1 MNLEGT
7 TMAQQ
12 AAPRG
17 KRNLVASVAGSL
29 RMRISEGAFQPG
41 DKLPSESQLTAEFSV
56 SRTVVR
62 EAIATLRADHL
73 VEPRQGAGVFV
84 LEPVQEVQR
93 PFQIVDNA
101 RISQILE
108 MLELR
113 VAVEMEAAY
122 LAATRRSPAQEE
134 AIYEAEA
141 EIRQRAALGEAT
153 SEADLTFH
161 IAIADAS
168 NNPRFREFLE
178 LLGIAL
184 IPRAKLQDESNSR
197 SPEAYIAMISGEH
210 RAIADA
216 IAAGDAE
223 SARDAMRLHLKG
235 SQERYRGM
243 IRETA

>member
-1 MNLEGT
+1 
-7 TMAQQ
+7 MAQQ
-12 AAPRG
+12 VTPRG
-17 KRNLVASVAGSL
+17 KRNLVASVAGHL
-29 RMRISEGAFQPG
+29 RSQITDGAFQPG
-41 DKLPSESQLTAEFSV
+41 DKLPSESQLTTEFSV
-56 SRTVVR
+56 SRTVIR

-84 LEPVQEVQR
+84 LPPLEEVQR
-93 PFQIVDNA
+93 PFQMVDSA

-122 LAATRRSPAQEE
+122 LAASRRSPAQEE
-134 AIYEAEA
+134 AIYQAEA
-141 EIRQRAALGEAT
+141 EIRRHAAAGEAT

-161 IAIADAS
+161 LAIADAS

-184 IPRAKLQDESNSR
+184 IPRAKLQGDGNTR
-197 SPEAYIAMISGEH
+197 SPESYIAMISAEH

-216 IAAGDAE
+216 IATGEADA
-223 SARDAMRLHLKG
+223 ARDAMRHHLKG
-235 SQERYRGM
+235 SQERYRAL
-243 IRETA
+243 IRNTA